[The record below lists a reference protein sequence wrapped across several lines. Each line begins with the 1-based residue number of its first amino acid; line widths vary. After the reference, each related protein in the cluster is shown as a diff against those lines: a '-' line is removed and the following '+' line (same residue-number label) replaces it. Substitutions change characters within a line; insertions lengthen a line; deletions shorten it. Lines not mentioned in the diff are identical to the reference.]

1 MDSLTGEVEGRDEE
15 SYSGLIEAALE
26 ISRKEVKKLEE
37 LRAALEKQD
46 LEKVLEL
53 TRELVGLETTAQEGH
68 SNEKGTRT
76 DQSIHGGAGWQ

>member
-1 MDSLTGEVEGRDEE
+1 MDPLTGEAEEQGDET
-15 SYSGLIEAALE
+15 YSGLIEAALE

-53 TRELVGLETTAQEGH
+53 TRELVGLETTAQ
-68 SNEKGTRT
+68 GT
-76 DQSIHGGAGWQ
+76 QQ

>member
-1 MDSLTGEVEGRDEE
+1 MDFLTSEAEEQGEE

-46 LEKVLEL
+46 LDKVLEI
-53 TRELVGLETTAQEGH
+53 TRELVGLETTSGQE
-68 SNEKGTRT
+68 KR
-76 DQSIHGGAGWQ
+76 Q

>member
-1 MDSLTGEVEGRDEE
+1 MDHLTSQVEEE
-15 SYSGLIEAALE
+15 SDETYSGLIEAALE

-53 TRELVGLETTAQEGH
+53 TRELVGLETTPGQ
-68 SNEKGTRT
+68 GT
-76 DQSIHGGAGWQ
+76 QQ